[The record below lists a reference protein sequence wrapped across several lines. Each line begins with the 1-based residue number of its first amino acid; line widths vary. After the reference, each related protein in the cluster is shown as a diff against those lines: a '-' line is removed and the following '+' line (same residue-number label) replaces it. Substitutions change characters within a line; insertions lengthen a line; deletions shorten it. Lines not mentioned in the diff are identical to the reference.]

1 MVLLDSRLGSCLV
14 SLAVLGGVLA
24 TAISSARAIA
34 AAASTSNAESEAAA
48 AAWYTPSTGVVQL
61 WTLCLSVLLFLLLA
75 LVYLQPW
82 WLMYLLQ
89 KASHPIVFWCADTQ
103 SKVCALT
110 IDDAPSDTTPQLL
123 DILKACKV
131 KATFFIISGHVAG
144 REEILKRMVSEGH
157 VLGNHLTEDRASYLD
172 ELPVFERKLQECERT
187 IGKFQLSGPA
197 APAASKT
204 DAAVVAN
211 NDDDA
216 DAGSKLLVDSERS
229 EKATTSSSSSRA
241 MKWLRPASGWFTTG
255 MRGVIQSHGYRICLG
270 SVYPHDAQL
279 KLAWLN
285 AFYLRTQTRCGSVII
300 VHDRTWTVDVLRN
313 SLPSLS
319 KTFQFVSLEELT
331 YHDSSNGGR

>member
-1 MVLLDSRLGSCLV
+1 MALLDSRVGSCLV
-14 SLAVLGGVLA
+14 SVAVLGGVLA
-24 TAISSARAIA
+24 TTISSARAIA
-34 AAASTSNAESEAAA
+34 AASTPNSSSAESA
-48 AAWYTPSTGVVQL
+48 AAWYAPSTGVVQL
-61 WTLCLSVLLFLLLA
+61 WTLCLGVLLLLLLA

-123 DILKACKV
+123 DILKACNV
-131 KATFFIISGHVAG
+131 KATFFIISGHIAG

-172 ELPVFERKLQECERT
+172 ELPVFERKLQECERA
-187 IGKFQLSGPA
+187 IGRFQPTGPA
-197 APAASKT
+197 KSDTAG
-204 DAAVVAN
+204 AN

-216 DAGSKLLVDSERS
+216 GAGSKLIVGSERS
-229 EKATTSSSSSRA
+229 DKTTSSRA

-255 MRGVIQSHGYRICLG
+255 MRDIIQKHGYRICLG
-270 SVYPHDAQL
+270 SVYPHDAQM
-279 KLAWLN
+279 KLAGLN

-300 VHDRTWTVDVLRN
+300 VHDRTWTVDVLRD
-313 SLPSLS
+313 SLPPLS
-319 KTFQFVSLEELT
+319 KKFQFVSLEELT
-331 YHDSSNGGR
+331 YHDSSNSGR